1 MSLRQISLILISIV
15 IILNSVVYPPAFST
29 SAERKQIPFVIEI
42 FNKFPELAVLNEML
56 NILIFNVIGD
66 TGTSSEI

>member
-1 MSLRQISLILISIV
+1 MSLRQIRFIFISIV

-29 SAERKQIPFVIEI
+29 STERKQIAFVIKI